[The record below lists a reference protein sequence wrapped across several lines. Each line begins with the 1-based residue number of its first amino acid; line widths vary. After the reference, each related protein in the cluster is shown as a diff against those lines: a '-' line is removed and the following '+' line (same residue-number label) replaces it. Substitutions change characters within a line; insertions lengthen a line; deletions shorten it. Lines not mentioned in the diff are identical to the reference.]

1 MKTITCPDCAGLGS
15 KVTKINRGK
24 AGRVSSVT
32 FSLRDDCPTCDG
44 RGEVQLMRG
53 NIIRSLG
60 VKAASETV
68 PAFQQRG
75 TT

>member
-15 KVTKINRGK
+15 KVKKVNRGK
-24 AGRVSSVT
+24 AGRISSVT

-44 RGEVQLMRG
+44 RGEVHLTRG

-60 VKAASETV
+60 AKDAPDPA